1 MTALSLTKK
10 KSLNLSSVSSWP
22 GLVGDGAFVHLVQ
35 VVPHAD
41 GQPVAQLPAVHR
53 VDHPEHLS
61 SGEAQADGALRLVVK
76 VGADVEVVG

>member
-1 MTALSLTKK
+1 M
-10 KSLNLSSVSSWP
+10 
-22 GLVGDGAFVHLVQ
+22 Q
-35 VVPHAD
+35 VVPHAY

-76 VGADVEVVG
+76 VGADVEIVGQVGLDDLLINCGNEES